1 MDCPNGPTFMPT
13 RKRELLP
20 YVLAATKRREPRAR
34 CSAVKQFDAR
44 EFKGDDN
51 LGDSA
56 GVGRG
61 RAALEIGDSFL
72 GDAGVVR
79 QLLLRPI
86 EKGAGGAAL
95 EPVQRHS

>member
-1 MDCPNGPTFMPT
+1 
-13 RKRELLP
+13 
-20 YVLAATKRREPRAR
+20 
-34 CSAVKQFDAR
+34 
-44 EFKGDDN
+44 
-51 LGDSA
+51 
-56 GVGRG
+56 
-61 RAALEIGDSFL
+61 L